1 MSMFDLFRRMSI
13 YPDIYCNTRGRKDL
27 NERPCYKNTARN
39 KRDAQKK
46 RNKRRK

>member
-1 MSMFDLFRRMSI
+1 MDIWHIWNNISK
-13 YPDIYCNTRGRKDL
+13 YYDIYCNTRGNS